1 MITVSV
7 FQSAGHDSEGRAV
20 AGSSTTSFSNLDTAA
35 AGTAVPGLR
44 TCRNEAE
51 DPRPFHSLSD
61 DTQMTQDGDESLRI
75 TYDDPQEAA
84 QREMVMRMLEGDK
97 RAVADTHDSPA
108 TVTRSAKRRLLLQE
122 SGVDGDESQS
132 QTPVKRT
139 RQASRRRCP

>member
-1 MITVSV
+1 
-7 FQSAGHDSEGRAV
+7 
-20 AGSSTTSFSNLDTAA
+20 
-35 AGTAVPGLR
+35 
-44 TCRNEAE
+44 
-51 DPRPFHSLSD
+51 
-61 DTQMTQDGDESLRI
+61 MTQDGDESLRI